1 MNTALEHIETRALAE
16 DAPVGARAKPPPPSA
31 SVQGG
36 LVWPKDVPAYSP
48 RAPASR
54 PRPSRSSSIRLNRA
68 LATQILALGAGA
80 VGLALL
86 FIRFSHLLES
96 MGQWGYVGVAAAEF
110 GGSAMLLLPT
120 PTPAYT
126 FAMGAT
132 LNPLAVGAIGG
143 LFATLGELVG
153 YYLGSRGSAVLDD
166 KPFFSRF
173 KSWTE
178 RWGGAALF
186 WFAVLPV
193 PFDVAGVWA
202 GTARY
207 PLVKFIPV
215 VLAGKTIKVTMIAL
229 AGYFGLEALMKIVG

>member
-1 MNTALEHIETRALAE
+1 MNTAFEHVETRALSE
-16 DAPVGARAKPPPPSA
+16 DVSAGAYPKPPPGA
-31 SVQGG
+31 AGG

-48 RAPASR
+48 RPPARRFRQSPVR
-54 PRPSRSSSIRLNRA
+54 LSRS
-68 LATQILALGAGA
+68 LAMQILALGAGA
-80 VGLALL
+80 VGVALL

-96 MGQWGYVGVAAAEF
+96 MGRWGYVGVAAAEF
-110 GGSAMLLLPT
+110 GGSAMLFLPT

-132 LNPLAVGAIGG
+132 LNPLVVGAVGG

-153 YYLGSRGSAVLDD
+153 YYLGARGSGIMAD
-166 KPFFSRF
+166 KPFFGKF
-173 KSWTE
+173 KGWTD

-186 WFAVLPV
+186 GFAVLPV

-215 VLAGKTIKVTMIAL
+215 VLAGKTIKVTMVAL
-229 AGYFGLEALMKIVG
+229 AGYFGLEALMSLVG